1 MRGELSLNIAVDIK
15 FDINGDSMF
24 PFRRHWMRHTALVPK
39 GFIRYQMLELL
50 SEKPMSGSEIMS
62 EIEKRTDGRWKPSP
76 GSIYPLLSWLQDNN
90 YVKELPAE
98 EGGMKRYTLTDKGKA
113 LLEEQR
119 KIKMDFRK
127 EAKFMPPPFLGGLWF
142 RIPPEKT
149 VELRRSM
156 HRVFVAFFELGSN
169 LEEHFSKQAIGDVH
183 KILNETAEKLEE
195 LNRKLKGKQDE

>member
-1 MRGELSLNIAVDIK
+1 
-15 FDINGDSMF
+15 
-24 PFRRHWMRHTALVPK
+24 MRHTAVVPK
-39 GFIRYQMLELL
+39 GFIRYQVLELL
-50 SEKPMSGSEIMS
+50 SEKPMSGSEIMT
-62 EIEKRTDGRWKPSP
+62 EIGAKTDGRWKPSP

-98 EGGMKRYTLTDKGKA
+98 QDGMKRYTLTDKGKS

-119 KIKMDFRK
+119 KIKRGFRK
-127 EAKFMPPPFLGGLWF
+127 EARFMPPPFLGGLWF

-156 HRVFVAFFELGSN
+156 HRIFSAFFELGGT
-169 LEEHFSKQAIGDVH
+169 LEEKFSESAIEDVQ
-183 KILNETAEKLEE
+183 KILNETAGKLEV